1 MSTEQLSTEPDD
13 TPPPTATNTPMSTAT
28 SKPVPAMPCTAPE
41 RAETQCIVSHAAA
54 PAQVCREDVGMHSY
68 YCIGLDGKGYPGP
81 GLHAVATYAAIYP
94 KGYGMG
100 GFEIYHS
107 NSPGSGKEVVIH

>member
-54 PAQVCREDVGMHSY
+54 PAQV
-68 YCIGLDGKGYPGP
+68 
-81 GLHAVATYAAIYP
+81 
-94 KGYGMG
+94 
-100 GFEIYHS
+100 
-107 NSPGSGKEVVIH
+107 